1 MAAQK
6 KLLSTLQEACPEV
19 EVKAVLSTVKDGIE
33 YFKTLPLVDIIFS
46 DVQLPDGLSFEI
58 FSETQIKI
66 PVIFTTGY
74 DKFML
79 SAFEFNGIDYLLK
92 PIENEDLRKALLKY
106 KMLEKHFDY
115 QNNSLKNLLHFFG
128 TKNKKRIIVKK
139 GIENISILLENVVI
153 FYSEN
158 KLVYII
164 DNNNKKFITDKTL
177 IDLEAELDNS
187 IFFRANR
194 QYIINLNFVKSYKS
208 YEKVK
213 IQVDLSISES
223 NHFIIVSQIAAPLF
237 RKWISAT

>member
-1 MAAQK
+1 M
-6 KLLSTLQEACPEV
+6 E
-19 EVKAVLSTVKDGIE
+19 GIE
-33 YFKTLPLVDIIFS
+33 YFKKNPVVDIIFS
-46 DVQLPDGLSFEI
+46 DVQLSDGLSFEI
-58 FSETQIKI
+58 FSETQIKT

-92 PIENEDLRKALLKY
+92 PIENEDIRKALLKY
-106 KMLEKHFDY
+106 KMLEKHFAL
-115 QNNSLKNLLHFFG
+115 QNNSLNTLLQFLG
-128 TKNKKRIIVKK
+128 PKNKKRIIVKK
-139 GIENISILLENVVI
+139 GVENISILLENIVI

-177 IDLEAELDNS
+177 SELEAELDSS

-213 IQVDLSISES
+213 IQVDLSILEN
-223 NHFIIVSQIAAPLF
+223 NHFIIVSQIAAPHF
-237 RKWISAT
+237 RKWISAA